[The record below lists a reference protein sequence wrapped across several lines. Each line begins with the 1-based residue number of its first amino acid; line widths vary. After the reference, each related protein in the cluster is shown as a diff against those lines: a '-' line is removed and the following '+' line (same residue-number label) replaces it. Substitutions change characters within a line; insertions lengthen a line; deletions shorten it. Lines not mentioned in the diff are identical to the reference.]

1 MRCHYFDGIA
11 ATLSDERKIANLPA
25 LIQDKLLQSDFIVPL
40 FFTRY
45 HRTIAA
51 PSMLQ
56 ARVFAVAIRFKVPR
70 ILYGL
75 AITLLLGGGLLGD
88 LLADWD
94 FSQISRHGPATPISG
109 RLPVRRIG
117 VMAGP
122 LSAPS
127 LSRCTWVN

>member
-56 ARVFAVAIRFKVPR
+56 ARVFAVAIRFNFPR
-70 ILYGL
+70 FLYGL
-75 AITLLLGGGLLGD
+75 AITLLLGGGLLGN

-94 FSQISRHGPATPISG
+94 FSQISRRAEG
-109 RLPVRRIG
+109 L
-117 VMAGP
+117 
-122 LSAPS
+122 
-127 LSRCTWVN
+127 